1 MLLRQVEG
9 DKIRLMGEHPTQLTR
24 RAFLKL
30 AGANLAALAFRIP
43 GDDWD
48 WQPQDWPALELE
60 QLAPQ
65 VRQILSLVPKLRIQP
80 DGYLVLLN
88 EDGSPSGS
96 VPHVRTVWNQERC
109 GPRDR
114 LKSGL
119 PWAIVL
125 HWYGDKPSFDKTI
138 AGYLRGFDSLRKV
151 AHYITRTSAHFV
163 VADEPPSTRP
173 PDLQD
178 SVGILQTQAPDPQGY
193 PYLGSHLKSLD
204 YLTHYQRRQY
214 FVRAYYQLGY
224 REPRVH
230 SVLQDYFDGHII
242 DPNQY
247 TIAIEIAGFDFEH
260 AEHTPGPQQIANVLG
275 VVTAVMKRY
284 GITANNILGHH
295 EIQLGKPDPGKKF
308 MTLVRYLLG
317 VKALVDRDY
326 QMKRLVFGQFSDAQT
341 SPDEAVQAYFKMVRD
356 YLVLV
361 GTQKDVYEWEAMGS
375 YWITHSLLSR
385 VKLPTIKEVRWPLDA
400 MYRNDKLQY
409 LEPENHEGVDLLA
422 WQMRDL
428 KPGITKSAVARLL
441 AEGTCLFSGENDRCN
456 PGRTAIFSH
465 FQSDGAQILTVYSNL
480 AQMSELH
487 LGARYPAG
495 FPLGSLESSRYQ
507 LSPSLHLAVAYGAT
521 WDTDLNISPTIPIN
535 AGTNWIQRRYLHPLD
550 YFGQYTHLPG

>member
-1 MLLRQVEG
+1 MLQRMDEG
-9 DKIRLMGEHPTQLTR
+9 DKISLMGEYSTQLSR

-43 GDDWD
+43 GDDGD
-48 WQPQDWPALELE
+48 WQPRDWPSLELE
-60 QLAPQ
+60 QLASPI
-65 VRQILSLVPKLRIQP
+65 REILSLVPDLSIRQ
-80 DGYLVLLN
+80 DGYLVLLK
-88 EDGSPSGS
+88 EDGSPAGRL
-96 VPHVRTVWNQERC
+96 PHVRTVWNQERS

-114 LKSGL
+114 LKSEL

-125 HWYGDKPSFDKTI
+125 HWYGDKPSFDKTV

-151 AHYITRTSAHFV
+151 AQYTTRTSAHFV
-163 VADEPPSTRP
+163 VGEEPPSVRP
-173 PDLQD
+173 ALLEDR
-178 SVGILQTQAPDPQGY
+178 VGILQTQAPDPQGQ

-204 YLTHYQRRQY
+204 YLLHYQRRQY

-224 REPRVH
+224 QQPRVH
-230 SVLQDYFDGHII
+230 SVLQDYFDGPII

-247 TIAIEIAGFDFEH
+247 TIAIEISGFDFDH
-260 AEHTPGPQQIANVLG
+260 AEHTPGPQQIANVIG
-275 VVTAVMKRY
+275 IVKAVMKRY

-308 MTLVRYLLG
+308 MALVRYLLG

-326 QMKRLVFGQFSDAQT
+326 QMKGLVFGQFMDART
-341 SPDEAVQAYFKMVRD
+341 PPDEAVQAYFKMVRD

-361 GTQKDVYEWEAMGS
+361 GTQQDVYEWEAMATF
-375 YWITHSLLSR
+375 WITQSVLSR
-385 VKLPTIKEVRWPLDA
+385 TKLPILREVRWPLEEL
-400 MYRNDKLQY
+400 YRSNTLQY

-428 KPGITKSAVARLL
+428 KPGVIKTATVQLL
-441 AEGTCLFSGENDRCN
+441 TEGTCLYFGVNDRCN

-465 FQSDGAQILTVYSNL
+465 YQPDGAQLLTVYSNL
-480 AQMSELH
+480 NQMSELRV
-487 LGARYPAG
+487 GAHYPLG
-495 FPLGSLESSRYQ
+495 FPLGSLESSRFH

-521 WDTDLNISPTIPIN
+521 WDTDLKTSATIPIN
-535 AGTNWIQRRYLHPLD
+535 AGTNWIKRRYLHPIEYLQ
-550 YFGQYTHLPG
+550 QYTPLPG